1 MTKPWSGIKPKRQA
15 NAKANP
21 TMARRIVII
30 GANASGV
37 EAASAAR
44 KKDRTAE
51 ITLVTQEKNAGYSR
65 CGLPFV
71 IGGQIANFKDLIVYP
86 PAYFQMLKLN
96 LRTETKATAINT
108 KDKTVTIQIK
118 EGTTETLPYDSLVI
132 ATGADSFMPPIKGK
146 EKQGILSL
154 RGIEDGE
161 KIEAAVRAG
170 AKSAVIMGAGL
181 IGLEV
186 GVGLIERGLKVAV
199 VEMLPQILP
208 QLLDAD
214 MAKLVQ
220 QHLEEKGMRIL
231 LGKGVEEFLGE
242 DKVTAVK
249 AGDDVIEADLFI
261 SAFGVRANTK
271 LAVEAGIPLGE
282 SKAIKTNGRMETDVK
297 DVYAVGDCAE
307 APNIVTHRPMCAQLG
322 TIAVRQGKVAGANAG
337 GDYSLFSG
345 VLASAVTR
353 LFEIEAGNTG
363 LTETAAQRNRI
374 EVVTGA
380 ISSKTKADYFPG
392 AKPIKVKLV
401 VEKESQRIIGAQVIG
416 GEEVTQRI
424 NCLSFAI
431 QQGMTVRELAKA
443 DTAYAPPLCETWE
456 PMVLA
461 AEMVLMKLR

>member
-1 MTKPWSGIKPKRQA
+1 
-15 NAKANP
+15 
-21 TMARRIVII
+21 MARRIIVV

-71 IGGQIANFKDLIVYP
+71 IGGQIDHFSDLIVYP

-96 LRTETKATAINT
+96 LRTETKATDINT
-108 KDKTVTIQIK
+108 KEKTVTVQSK
-118 EGTTETLPYDSLVI
+118 EGATETLPYDSLVI
-132 ATGADSFMPPIKGK
+132 ATGADSFMPPIKGR

-161 KIEAAVRAG
+161 KIDAAIKAG

-186 GVGLIERGLKVAV
+186 GVGLIEKGLKVTV

-208 QLLDAD
+208 QLLDPD

-220 QHLEEKGMRIL
+220 EHLESKGMRIL
-231 LGKGVEEFLGE
+231 ISKGVEEFLGE
-242 DKVTAVK
+242 DKVTAIK
-249 AGDDVIEADLFI
+249 AGGETIEADLFI

-271 LAVEAGIPLGE
+271 LAVDAGIPLGE
-282 SKAIKTNGRMETDVK
+282 ARAIKTNGRMETDMK

-307 APNIVTHRPMCAQLG
+307 APNIITHRPMCAQLG
-322 TIAVRQGKVAGANAG
+322 TIAVRQGKVAGINAA
-337 GDYSLFSG
+337 GDYALFTG

-363 LTETAAQRNRI
+363 LTENAAMRNRI
-374 EVVTGA
+374 EVITGA

-401 VEKESQRIIGAQVIG
+401 VEKESQRIVGGQIIG

-431 QQGMTVRELAKA
+431 QKGMTVRELAKA

-461 AEMVLMKLR
+461 AEMVLMKMR

>member
-1 MTKPWSGIKPKRQA
+1 
-15 NAKANP
+15 
-21 TMARRIVII
+21 MARRIIII
-30 GANASGV
+30 GANAAGV
-37 EAASAAR
+37 DAASAAR

-51 ITLVTQEKNAGYSR
+51 ITLISQEKTAGYSR

-71 IGGQIANFKDLIVYP
+71 IAGHIPSFNELVVYP
-86 PAYFQMLKLN
+86 PAYFQMQKLN
-96 LRTETKATAINT
+96 LRLETKATAINT
-108 KDKTVTIQIK
+108 KDKTVTIQTK
-118 EGTTETLPYDSLVI
+118 DGATEILPYDALVI
-132 ATGADSFMPPIKGK
+132 ATGADPFIPPIKGR

-154 RGIEDGE
+154 RSIEDGE
-161 KIEAAVRAG
+161 RIDAAVKAG

-181 IGLEV
+181 IGLEL
-186 GVGLIERGLKVAV
+186 GVGLMERGLKVTI

-220 QHLEEKGMRIL
+220 QHLEEKGMQIL
-231 LGKGVEEFLGE
+231 LNKTVEEFLGD

-249 AGDDVIEADLFI
+249 AGGEIITADMFI
-261 SAFGVRANTK
+261 SAFGVRASTK
-271 LAVEAGIPLGE
+271 LASDAGIPLGE
-282 SKAIKTNGRMETDVK
+282 TRAIKTNGRMETEVK

-307 APNIVTHRPMCAQLG
+307 APNIITHKPVCPQLG
-322 TIAVRQGKVAGANAG
+322 TVAVRMGKVGGANAA
-337 GDYSLFSG
+337 GDYSLFGG

-380 ISSKTKADYFPG
+380 ISSKTRADYYPG
-392 AKPIKVKLV
+392 ATPIKVKLV
-401 VEKESQRIIGAQVIG
+401 VEKESQRIIGAQIVG

-424 NCLSFAI
+424 NCISFAI
-431 QQGMTVRELAKA
+431 QKGMTVRELAKA
-443 DTAYAPPLCETWE
+443 DTAYAPPLNETWE

>member
-1 MTKPWSGIKPKRQA
+1 
-15 NAKANP
+15 
-21 TMARRIVII
+21 MARRILII

-51 ITLVTQEKNAGYSR
+51 ITLITQEKTAGYSR

-71 IGGQIANFKDLIVYP
+71 IGGHIASFKDLVVYP
-86 PAYFQMLKLN
+86 PAFFQMLKLN

-108 KDKTVTIQIK
+108 KDKTVTTQTK
-118 EGTTETLPYDSLVI
+118 EGAAETLPYDSLVI
-132 ATGADSFMPPIKGK
+132 ATGADSFMPPIKGR

-161 KIEAAVRAG
+161 KIDAAVRSG

-181 IGLEV
+181 IGLEL
-186 GVGLIERGLKVAV
+186 GVGLMERGLKVTV

-220 QHLEEKGMRIL
+220 QHLEERGMQIL

-242 DKVTAVK
+242 DKVTAIK
-249 AGDDVIEADLFI
+249 AGGEVIEADLFI
-261 SAFGVRANTK
+261 SAFGVRASTQ
-271 LAVEAGIPLGE
+271 LAINAGIPLGE
-282 SKAIKTNGRMETDVK
+282 TRAIKTNGRMETEVK

-307 APNIVTHRPMCAQLG
+307 APSIITHRPSCAQLG
-322 TIAVRQGKVAGANAG
+322 TVAVREGKVAGANAG
-337 GDYSLFSG
+337 GGYSLFGG
-345 VLASAVTR
+345 VLASAVTQ

-363 LTETAAQRNRI
+363 LTETAAQRNGI

-380 ISSKTKADYFPG
+380 INGKTRADYFPG
-392 AKPIKVKLV
+392 AKPIKIKLV
-401 VEKESQRIIGAQVIG
+401 VEKESQRIIGAQIVG

>member
-1 MTKPWSGIKPKRQA
+1 
-15 NAKANP
+15 
-21 TMARRIVII
+21 MARRVIVI
-30 GANASGV
+30 GANAAGV

-71 IGGQIANFKDLIVYP
+71 IGGQIPAFKDLIVYP

-108 KDKTVTIQIK
+108 KEKTVAIQTPA
-118 EGTTETLPYDSLVI
+118 GATETLQYDSLVI

-146 EKQGILSL
+146 EKAGILSL

-161 KIEAAVRAG
+161 KIDAAVKGG
-170 AKSAVIMGAGL
+170 AKSAIIMGAGL

-186 GVGLIERGLKVAV
+186 GVALIERGLSVTI

-214 MAKLVQ
+214 MAKGVQ
-220 QHLEEKGMRIL
+220 EHLEQKGMKIL
-231 LGKGVEEFLGE
+231 TNKGVEEFLGE
-242 DKVTAVK
+242 DKVTAIK
-249 AGDDVIEADLFI
+249 AGGEVIEADLFI

-271 LAVEAGIPLGE
+271 LAVDAGIPLGE
-282 SKAIKTNGRMETDVK
+282 TRAIKTNARMETDVK

-307 APNIVTHRPMCAQLG
+307 APNIITHRPTCAQLG
-322 TIAVRQGKVAGANAG
+322 TIAVREGKVAGANAG
-337 GDYSLFSG
+337 GDYSQFTG

-353 LFEIEAGNTG
+353 LFDIEAGATG
-363 LTETAAQRNRI
+363 ISETAAARNRI
-374 EVVTGA
+374 EVVVGA
-380 ISSKTKADYFPG
+380 ISSKTKADYYPT
-392 AKPIKVKLV
+392 AKPIKVKLI
-401 VEKESQRIIGAQVIG
+401 VEKESQRIIGAQITG

-424 NCLSFAI
+424 NALSFAI
-431 QQGMTVRELAKA
+431 QKHMTVRELAKA

>member
-1 MTKPWSGIKPKRQA
+1 
-15 NAKANP
+15 
-21 TMARRIVII
+21 MARRIVII
-30 GANASGV
+30 GANAAGV
-37 EAASAAR
+37 DAASAAR
-44 KKDRTAE
+44 KKDRTSE
-51 ITLVTQEKNAGYSR
+51 ITLITQEKNAGYSR

-71 IGGQIANFKDLIVYP
+71 VGGHIATFKDLIVYP

-96 LRTETKATAINT
+96 LRLETKATAVNT
-108 KDKTVTIQIK
+108 KDKTVTVQTK
-118 EGTTETLPYDSLVI
+118 DGATETLPYDTLVI
-132 ATGADSFMPPIKGK
+132 ATGADSFMPPIKGR

-161 KIEAAVRAG
+161 RIDAAVKGG

-181 IGLEV
+181 IGLEL
-186 GVGLIERGLKVAV
+186 GVALMERGLKVTI

-220 QHLEEKGMRIL
+220 AHLEEKGMRIL
-231 LGKGVEEFLGE
+231 LGKAVEEFLGE
-242 DKVTAVK
+242 EKVTAVK
-249 AGDDVIEADLFI
+249 AGGDVIEADLFV

-271 LAVEAGIPLGE
+271 LASDAGIPLGE
-282 SKAIKTNGRMETDVK
+282 TRAIKTNARMETDVPG
-297 DVYAVGDCAE
+297 VYAVGDCAE
-307 APNIVTHRPMCAQLG
+307 APNIITHRPTCAQLG
-322 TIAVRQGKVAGANAG
+322 TIAVREGKVAGANAA
-337 GDYSLFSG
+337 GDYSLFGG

-353 LFEIEAGNTG
+353 LFDVEAGNTG
-363 LTETAAQRNRI
+363 LTETAAQRNRL

-380 ISSKTKADYFPG
+380 ISSKTKADYYPG
-392 AKPIKVKLV
+392 AKPIKIKLV
-401 VEKESQRIIGAQVIG
+401 VEKESQRIIGAQVVG

-431 QQGMTVRELAKA
+431 QMGMTVRELAKA